1 MTVGVFMP
9 NVRGTPN
16 AQMIIDALPRLS
28 LDFAGAVALIIL
40 NETRIC
46 FIYLVPFI
54 ISPL

>member
-28 LDFAGAVALIIL
+28 LDFVGGRDKPLPVAVRVH
-40 NETRIC
+40 NKHR
-46 FIYLVPFI
+46 
-54 ISPL
+54 SPL